1 VSQPV
6 GYLFSRWN
14 PSETNVPRGA
24 GVGIA
29 MAGQWKGAG
38 GAELRSSGKRRAAG
52 RAVDVNGKPP
62 CVSGRM
68 AGGGPSYFVP
78 LAVTER

>member
-52 RAVDVNGKPP
+52 RAVDVNGKPLP
-62 CVSGRM
+62 VFPVVWPVEAR
-68 AGGGPSYFVP
+68 AILYHWP
-78 LAVTER
+78 